1 MEKIVFWGGRPPWA
15 SLDPLGLLSKFEE
28 NAMDD
33 EVFGGLGPL
42 GSPGLPQVSLTFLQT
57 SRNDCEKED
66 LFGGQGPPGFPWMP

>member
-1 MEKIVFWGGRPPWA
+1 
-15 SLDPLGLLSKFEE
+15 
-28 NAMDD
+28 MDD